1 MSMNAKKRYAWLAL
15 SVVFLWLCWCTSSKF
30 RRRAKA
36 AGPAARLNYLTGDER
51 WEVAEDDEVAREIR
65 PTDCSLDTCF
75 DFARCDGRPFK
86 VSLFCAISKCDQI
99 MGIPM
104 RFCFDVLNLDECCS
118 HV

>member
-1 MSMNAKKRYAWLAL
+1 MG
-15 SVVFLWLCWCTSSKF
+15 SV
-30 RRRAKA
+30 RAQGNK
-36 AGPAARLNYLTGDER
+36 GNPPSTVKQ
-51 WEVAEDDEVAREIR
+51 VAEDDEVAREIR

-104 RFCFDVLNLDECCS
+104 RFCFDVLNWMNVAHMSDA
-118 HV
+118 